1 MIPLLLSFLQK
12 KKSFHGTASELV
24 ALLKADCGMVVK
36 GNVLTRKLQQY
47 QAQLAEKGIHYNKTR
62 TGAKREIHLSFSD
75 NDGDDDDDGVLG
87 S

>member
-12 KKSFHGTASELV
+12 KKSFNGTASELV
-24 ALLKADCGMVVK
+24 ALLKTDCGMAIK

-47 QAQLAEKGIHYNKTR
+47 QTQLTEKGIHYSKTR

-75 NDGDDDDDGVLG
+75 NDGNDDDDGILG